1 MHKKI
6 TNCLLCERSLHFTFG
21 WKELFKRELPKTICE
36 RCEGKFQRIER
47 QGEEGTISLFH
58 YNEEMKDF
66 LHRYKFLHD
75 ILLAH
80 VFNQVLQQHLKN
92 DRAIIVPI
100 PMHCEGLKKRTFA
113 HVDELL
119 KAAHIPFEHH
129 LIKISAEQQSLK
141 SRQERLQTPQLFKVI
156 EHSKIRNGNILL
168 IDDIYTTG
176 ATIMHAKKAL
186 KEAGATDVRAFTLI
200 HG

>member
-1 MHKKI
+1 MQQKI
-6 TNCLLCERSLHFTFG
+6 THCLICERSLQFTFG
-21 WKELFKRELPKTICE
+21 WKELFKRELPKMICE
-36 RCEGKFQRIER
+36 SCEKKFQRIET
-47 QGEEGTISLFH
+47 QEEEGTVSLFH
-58 YNEEMKDF
+58 YNETMKDF

-80 VFNQVLQQHLKN
+80 VFNQVLQQHLKHEKS
-92 DRAIIVPI
+92 IIVPI
-100 PMHCEGLKKRTFA
+100 PMHVDSLKKRTFA

-129 LIKISAEQQSLK
+129 LIKITGEQQSLK
-141 SRQERLQTPQLFKVI
+141 SRQERLQTPQLFEII
-156 EHSKIRNGNILL
+156 EHSKIRNKNILL

-176 ATIMHAKKAL
+176 TTIQHAKRAL
-186 KEAGATDVRAFTLI
+186 KEAGAMEVRAFTLI